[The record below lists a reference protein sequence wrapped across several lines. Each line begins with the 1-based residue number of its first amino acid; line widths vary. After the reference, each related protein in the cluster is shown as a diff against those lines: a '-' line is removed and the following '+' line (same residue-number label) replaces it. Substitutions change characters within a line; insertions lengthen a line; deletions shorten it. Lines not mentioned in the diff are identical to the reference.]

1 MAVCGSRDL
10 KRRISIGHGLSL
22 KLCSLSCVLFDV
34 LRVFGKA
41 WLLLLPKS
49 TSKKYPFSCRNSKL
63 SGLLQCFLHHEI
75 GEIWD
80 FPKCPNV
87 NA

>member
-1 MAVCGSRDL
+1 MAAVATQE
-10 KRRISIGHGLSL
+10 H
-22 KLCSLSCVLFDV
+22 FE
-34 LRVFGKA
+34 
-41 WLLLLPKS
+41 
-49 TSKKYPFSCRNSKL
+49 KYPFSSRNSKL
-63 SGLLQCFLHHEI
+63 SGLLQFFLHHEI